1 MKQITKLE
9 LLTIRDAL
17 KSVLEDA
24 DYDSEEIL
32 DALEI
37 VEALLTTKEVTDE
50 DIRAGH

>member
-1 MKQITKLE
+1 MKHITKLE

-17 KSVLEDA
+17 RSVLEDA

-37 VEALLTTKEVTDE
+37 VEALLVTKEVEDE
-50 DIRAGH
+50 DTRAGY